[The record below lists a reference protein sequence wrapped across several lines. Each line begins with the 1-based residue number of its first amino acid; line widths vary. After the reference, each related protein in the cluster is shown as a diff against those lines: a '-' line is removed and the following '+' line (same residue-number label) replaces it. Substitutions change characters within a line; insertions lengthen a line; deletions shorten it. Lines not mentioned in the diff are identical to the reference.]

1 MKKPHSEKRKW
12 GLRRVQASLPVG
24 LGSQGAARNQFEP
37 DPNGTKISLSIFKNK
52 QLQPLM
58 RFAESVSSALFL
70 RVAMVT
76 DLFLC

>member
-1 MKKPHSEKRKW
+1 MKPEIRQDQK
-12 GLRRVQASLPVG
+12 GNQASRPRRLENEV
-24 LGSQGAARNQFEP
+24 EP
-37 DPNGTKISLSIFKNK
+37 GPNGTKISLSIFKNK

>member
-1 MKKPHSEKRKW
+1 M
-12 GLRRVQASLPVG
+12 LVG
-24 LGSQGAARNQFEP
+24 HETHRTTDLEERLERPRETGG
-37 DPNGTKISLSIFKNK
+37 NGTKISLSIFKNK